1 MEAGEVRS
9 TKRVLTP
16 EIRQLR
22 LAADGQAGDS
32 LMEKEAGL
40 SLQQGR
46 RREETGAH
54 AGWEVVHSVCGSQ
67 AVSALSKQETK
78 LRAETEGR
86 GKGLHLGHRCG

>member
-22 LAADGQAGDS
+22 LAADAQAGDS

-40 SLQQGR
+40 SLQQG

-67 AVSALSKQETK
+67 AVSALSKQETN
-78 LRAETEGR
+78 LRAETEGW